1 MRSTEFHDLIAK
13 ELSVRSTQV
22 QSTVNLLDDKNTVP
36 FISRYRKEATGGLD
50 EVQIRH
56 VEDRIRYLRN
66 LEERKTTTLESIESQ
81 GKLTPELK
89 EKIEKATKL
98 QEVEDLYLPYRP
110 KRRTRATIAREK
122 GLEPLAELILAQELN
137 AGVLDEIAAP
147 FLNEEKE
154 VHSTEDAFSGAR
166 DIIAEV
172 ISDDAEVRKQ
182 LRKYTEKTGLMTS
195 KGRSGEDLGVYD
207 MYNDYSEPAAM
218 IRPHRVLAMNRGER
232 DGKLRVTI
240 EVDEE
245 SATQLVQQRYLKNQ
259 KSIFFE
265 QMTETV
271 SDAYQRL
278 VGPAIERELRNQ
290 LTEKADEHAIGVF
303 AENVRNLL
311 LAPPLRDNIIMGID
325 PGFRT
330 GCKVAVIDQTGKYLD
345 GLTIYPHEP
354 KRRWD
359 FAKKELHDLVKKY
372 NVNIIAIGNGTAC
385 RETEQLAV
393 ELINQMEE
401 ELFYVIVSE
410 AGASVY
416 SASPIA
422 KEEFPDL
429 PVEMRGNISIA
440 RRLLDPLA
448 ELVKIDPKSIGVGLY
463 QHDLNQNRLADS
475 LDRVVESAVNYVGVD
490 LNTASGSLLKY
501 VAGVNSRTAKNIV
514 TYREANGVFKSR
526 KELNDVKGLGAAA
539 FTQAA
544 GFLKIPNADTF
555 FDETAV
561 HPESYV
567 AAEKLLRLL
576 ELEESDVRA
585 NGLILKMKV
594 QQTGKSI
601 SDLALE
607 CGVGVPTLEDI
618 ISSIEKPK
626 RDPRDEMPK
635 PILRN
640 DILKIEDLSVGMT
653 LKGSVRN
660 VVDFGAFVDIG
671 LKNDGLVHKSQMST
685 RFVKNP
691 MEIVSVGDVIDVRVL
706 KIDADRGRI
715 GLSMV
720 LEESGQE
727 KAK

>member
-1 MRSTEFHDLIAK
+1 LRSTEFHDLIAK